1 MKLRLQY
8 LALLFTFL
16 CTCVSAQTSDN
27 FEDSDLLNPAWSG
40 DNANFVVSEGRL
52 RLMAPEAGTSVLGVA
67 TPIDRAAPTTT
78 YEFLVQMDFS
88 PSSGN
93 FSTVTLIESRVL
105 PEVRQVEMKFGGVS
119 GSDDRLEVTFRAGT
133 DAVGTLLG
141 TIGALGNDPAIAR
154 FRLEHTGD
162 NWTLSADYSGGTD
175 FLLQDQTTVE
185 FPISPDSLAL
195 FARYTSTR
203 TDKFS
208 WDDLLVTSETTVDE
222 TAPALVSSELTNP
235 DRITLVF
242 DEAIDQDPAA
252 SPGNYTLSA
261 AGVSVANATVDAATV
276 TLDLSGDLPDGEDV
290 TLSVNTITD
299 ASGNALNDLSLS
311 FRYDIT
317 ARPTSR
323 NVVINEFMADPNPV
337 VGLPNQEYLELYN
350 PTDTVVDLTGLEI
363 SSGGS
368 PVTLPEG
375 SRLAARGYALVT
387 QTDEAEAFRS
397 LGAAVIEANL
407 PTFSNTMD
415 EISLTFQGQNIQTIN
430 YTDDWYNDPE
440 RDEGGY
446 SIEYVGEG
454 ADAGCSASWR
464 ASLDPSGGTPGREN
478 AVLGMSADVTAPGI
492 AEIEVGNFGITLTFD
507 EPIDIND
514 FTVDLFSFSPTVNFV
529 APVAFSEN
537 ALFLS
542 ADLLENTVYTFTILP
557 DFTDCA
563 GNAPAEAIV
572 LTIAIPT
579 SPMPGDVVINEILF
593 NPASG
598 GVDFVELYN
607 CSEQVFQIE
616 GWLIRNLQSSTST
629 STQEITTSR
638 LFLPGDYLTFTPDR
652 EDILTRFQD
661 VNPDLLIEQ
670 RLPSFGDDEG
680 NVTIDAGVLRL
691 DAFDYTEDFHS
702 ELLSPND
709 GVSLERLRQKSE
721 TQDGSNWFSAASSE
735 GFGTPTRENS
745 QARAGIDL
753 TPADDQIF
761 SIVNPTF
768 SPDGDS
774 FEDFLELSYTT
785 DRTGFLARVRI
796 FDAQGRMVRT
806 LRRTE
811 LLGGS
816 GTLRWDGANDDGRKA
831 RAGLYVLFVELF
843 NPDGEVREEKLVG
856 VLAGEL

>member
-1 MKLRLQY
+1 MKLSLPF
-8 LALLFTFL
+8 LTLLLTLL
-16 CTCVSAQTSDN
+16 CTCASAQSTSDN
-27 FEDSDLLNPAWSG
+27 FEDGNLDNPRWTG
-40 DNANFVVSEGRL
+40 DNANFVVADGRL
-52 RLMAPEAGTSVLGVA
+52 RLMAPEAGTSELGLA
-67 TPIDRAAPTTT
+67 TPIDRDAPTTS
-78 YEFLVQMDFS
+78 YEFLVEMDFS

-105 PEVRQVEMKFGGVS
+105 PEVRQVEMRFGGIS
-119 GSDDRLEVTFRAGT
+119 GSDDRLEVAFRAGT
-133 DAVGTLLG
+133 DEVGTLEG
-141 TIGALGNDPAIAR
+141 TIGALGSQPAVAR

-162 NWTLSADYSGGTD
+162 DWTLSADYTGGTN

-222 TAPALVSSELTNP
+222 TAPVLVSSELTNP
-235 DRITLVF
+235 DEITLVF
-242 DEAIDQDPAA
+242 DEAIATEPA
-252 SPGNYTLSA
+252 GNPSNYALSA
-261 AGVSVANATVDAATV
+261 AGITVISATVTGATV
-276 TLDLSGDLPDGEDV
+276 TLELTDDLPDGEEV
-290 TLSVNTITD
+290 TLTVNTITD
-299 ASGNALNDLSLS
+299 AAGNALNDLNLS

-317 ARPTSR
+317 QRPSSR
-323 NVVINEFMADPNPV
+323 NVLINEFMADPNPV
-337 VGLPNQEYLELYN
+337 VGLPNQEYLELFN

-368 PVTLPEG
+368 PVVLPEG
-375 SRLAARGYALVT
+375 SRLAARGYVVVT
-387 QTDEAEAFRS
+387 DVDEAEAFRT
-397 LGAAVIEANL
+397 LGAAVIAANL
-407 PTFSNTMD
+407 PSFSNTAD

-430 YTDDWYNDPE
+430 YTDDWYNDAE

-446 SIEYVGEG
+446 SIEYVGLG

-464 ASLDPSGGTPGREN
+464 ASLDPAGGTPGGEN
-478 AVLGMSADVTAPGI
+478 AVLGMSADMTAPGI
-492 AEIEVGNFGITLTFD
+492 TEIEVGNFGITLTFN

-514 FTVDLFSFSPTVNFV
+514 FTADLFSFSPELDFV
-529 APVAFSEN
+529 APVSLSED
-537 ALFLS
+537 ALFIS
-542 ADLLENTVYTFTILP
+542 ADLEENTVYTFTILP

-563 GNAPAEAIV
+563 GNAPAEAIE

-593 NPASG
+593 NPATG
-598 GVDFVELYN
+598 GADFVELYN
-607 CSEQVFQIE
+607 CSDRVFQIE
-616 GWLIRNLQSSTST
+616 GWLIRNQASSS
-629 STQEITTSR
+629 SNATQEITTSR

-652 EDILTRFQD
+652 EDILARFQE

-680 NVTIDAGVLRL
+680 NVTIDAGVIRL

-709 GVSLERLRQKSE
+709 GVSLERIRQKAE
-721 TQDGSNWFSAASSE
+721 TQSGANWFSAASAE

-745 QARAGIDL
+745 QARA
-753 TPADDQIF
+753 ADIGSGGEEIF
-761 SIVNPTF
+761 SIPNPTF
-768 SPDGDS
+768 SPDGDG
-774 FEDFLELSYTT
+774 FEDFLELSYAV

-796 FDAQGRMVRT
+796 FDAQGRPIRT

-816 GTLRWDGANDDGRKA
+816 GTLRWDGANDEGLKA
-831 RAGLYVLFVELF
+831 KAGLYVFFVELF

-856 VLAGEL
+856 VLAGER

>member
-1 MKLRLQY
+1 MKLRLPF
-8 LALLFTFL
+8 LALLLTFF
-16 CTCVSAQTSDN
+16 CTCASAQTTSDN
-27 FEDSDLLNPAWSG
+27 FEDGNLLNPAWAG
-40 DNANFVVSEGRL
+40 DTDNFVVTDGRL

-67 TPIDRAAPTTT
+67 TPIDRDAPTTS
-78 YEFLVQMDFS
+78 YEFLVDMDFS
-88 PSSGN
+88 PSTGN

-105 PEVRQVEMKFGGVS
+105 PEVRQVEMKFGGIS

-133 DAVGTLLG
+133 DEVGTLLG
-141 TIGALGNDPAIAR
+141 TIGALGSQPAVAR

-162 NWTLSADYSGGTD
+162 NWTLSADYSGGTN

-195 FARYTSTR
+195 FCRYTSSR
-203 TDKFS
+203 VDKFS
-208 WDDLLVTSETTVDE
+208 WDDLLVTSATTVDE
-222 TAPALVSSELTNP
+222 TAPVLVSSELTRP
-235 DRITLVF
+235 DEITLVF
-242 DEAIDQDPAA
+242 DEAIAQNPAGA
-252 SPGNYTLSA
+252 PANYTLSA
-261 AGVSVANATVDAATV
+261 TGISVIDATVNAATV

-290 TLSVNTITD
+290 MLTVNSITD
-299 ASGNALNDLSLS
+299 VAGNGLNDLSLS

-323 NVVINEFMADPNPV
+323 NVLINEFMADPNPV

-363 SSGGS
+363 ASGGS

-375 SRLAARGYALVT
+375 NRLAARGYVVITRAG
-387 QTDEAEAFRS
+387 EAEGFRN

-407 PTFSNTMD
+407 PTFSNAMD
-415 EISLTFQGQNIQTIN
+415 EISLTFLGQNIQTIN
-430 YTDDWYNDPE
+430 YTDDWYNDTE

-454 ADAGCSASWR
+454 GDAGCSASWR
-464 ASLDPSGGTPGREN
+464 ASLDPAGGTPGREN
-478 AVLGMSADVTAPGI
+478 SVLGMSADVTAPGI

-514 FTVDLFSFSPTVNFV
+514 FTVDLFSFSPAVNFV
-529 APVAFSEN
+529 APVSFGNNSF
-537 ALFLS
+537 FLS
-542 ADLLENTVYTFTILP
+542 ADIQENVVYTFTILP

-563 GNAPAEAIV
+563 GNAPAEAIE

-579 SPMPGDVVINEILF
+579 TPMPGDVVINEILF
-593 NPASG
+593 NPATG
-598 GVDFVELYN
+598 GADFVELYN
-607 CSEQVFQIE
+607 CSDQVFQIE
-616 GWLIRNLQSSTST
+616 GWLIRNLASTTST
-629 STQEITTSR
+629 ATQEVTTSR

-652 EDILTRFQD
+652 EDILERFRD
-661 VNPDLLIEQ
+661 VDPNLLIEQ
-670 RLPSFGDDEG
+670 RLPGFGNDDG

-709 GVSLERLRQKSE
+709 GVSLERIRQKAE
-721 TQDGSNWFSAASSE
+721 TQNGSNWFSAASEE
-735 GFGTPTRENS
+735 GFGTPTRANS
-745 QARAGIDL
+745 QARTGL
-753 TPADDQIF
+753 EPADEQTF
-761 SIVNPTF
+761 SVISPTF
-768 SPDGDS
+768 SPDGDG

-785 DRTGFLARVRI
+785 DRTGFLARVRF
-796 FDAQGRMVRT
+796 FDAQGRLVRT

-816 GTLRWDGANDDGRKA
+816 GTLRWDGANDEGRKA
-831 RAGLYVLFVELF
+831 KAGLYVLFVELF
-843 NPDGEVREEKLVG
+843 NPDGETREEKLVG
-856 VLAGEL
+856 VLAGER